1 MRGPQIIGRR
11 LAGGRP
17 AAALRWS
24 LPTAQAL
31 DKRPGREHYLRARI
45 QMDDHGTQV
54 STLAHQGSGVMQS
67 MSLANAFVVLAA
79 ETESVGAGE
88 PVTVEPFAQPIWD

>member
-1 MRGPQIIGRR
+1 
-11 LAGGRP
+11 
-17 AAALRWS
+17 
-24 LPTAQAL
+24 
-31 DKRPGREHYLRARI
+31 
-45 QMDDHGTQV
+45 
-54 STLAHQGSGVMQS
+54 